1 MDENNLE
8 LVQQLI
14 EENPRY
20 RKLHEEHLF
29 FEKELE
35 RISDKRFL
43 IPEEEVE
50 KKKLQKL
57 KLAGRDEMEQILR
70 EASE

>member
-1 MDENNLE
+1 MDEKTQA

-14 EENPRY
+14 EGNPRF
-20 RKLHEEHLF
+20 RKLYEEHTF

-35 RISDKRFL
+35 RFKHKRFL
-43 IPEEEVE
+43 MPEEEIE

-57 KLAGRDEMEQILR
+57 KLAGRDEMERILL
-70 EASE
+70 EAGA

>member
-35 RISDKRFL
+35 RINEKRFL

-50 KKKLQKL
+50 KRKLQKL